1 MVSIN
6 FVNFSDLK
14 LTEMETSVFAS
25 LTQLGFPIGGLMS
38 GLMVSVMGKR
48 FSSLFG
54 QALSFILGKFSKM
67 LKRENKYRPGQPNW
81 EFIIWK
87 FQDFSDTQILCE
99 INFAHFEALKT
110 AILFI

>member
-1 MVSIN
+1 MATLIASTETKVVSIN

-54 QALSFILGKFSKM
+54 QAFSFILGKLSNRFFKKEETM
-67 LKRENKYRPGQPNW
+67 
-81 EFIIWK
+81 F
-87 FQDFSDTQILCE
+87 
-99 INFAHFEALKT
+99 
-110 AILFI
+110 